1 MIEIGYMMAEENLKD
16 KTVKGTIWSGIDNI
30 VQFGTTFIVG
40 VILARLLTP
49 DDYGLV
55 GIIGIFTAISTTLI
69 NGGFT
74 SALIRTKDATEDD
87 YNTSF
92 ISNFF
97 LSIFLYLVIFF
108 CAPLIASFF
117 GREELVV
124 LTRVS
129 TVGVI
134 IGSFSLVQRTRL
146 TKRIDFKAQ
155 TKVTLIA
162 SITSGVAGIIMAL
175 CDCGVWSLVFQ
186 GLINNILTAILLW
199 CANKWTPDFSFSK
212 ESFNR
217 LFGFGWKMM
226 LSSLLDTVWRELN
239 QVVIGKFYNPAALGQ
254 YTRANNF
261 STLFSRNLSDVVQ
274 RVSYPVLSE
283 IQDNK
288 DRMVSAYRR
297 LIKISM
303 FAAALGMFF
312 LAAISEPLIYCL
324 IGPQWHDA
332 AIFLPLLCITGS
344 MYPIQSINLN
354 MLQVL
359 GRSDLFL
366 GLEIIKKIIA
376 LGPLFVGAYYGIM
389 PMLYLGIPM
398 TIICFFLN
406 SYYSGKLLDYSSW
419 KQLKDI
425 APSFTMA
432 LFIAIPIY
440 FLKYIPVSFYLVLP
454 LQIVLGGLLF
464 FIGNKLF
471 KTEEYQELK
480 GIALSYL
487 NKRRSNG

>member
-1 MIEIGYMMAEENLKD
+1 MAEQSLKD
-16 KTVKGTIWSGIDNI
+16 KTVKGTIWSGIDN
-30 VQFGTTFIVG
+30 VAQFGTTFIVG

-49 DDYGLV
+49 DDYGLI
-55 GIIGIFTAISTTLI
+55 GIIGIFTAISNTLI
-69 NGGFT
+69 SGGFT
-74 SALIRTKDATEDD
+74 SALIRTKDATEED

-92 ISNFF
+92 ISNSF
-97 LSIFLYLVIFF
+97 LSIILYLVIFF
-108 CAPLIASFF
+108 CAPFIAKFF

-129 TVGVI
+129 AIGII
-134 IGSFSLVQRTRL
+134 IGSFALVQRTRL

-162 SITSGVAGIIMAL
+162 SLTSGAAGIIMAL
-175 CDCGVWSLVFQ
+175 CGFGVWSLVFQ
-186 GLINNILTAILLW
+186 GLINNLLTAILLW
-199 CANKWTPDFSFSK
+199 RANKWTPYFSFSK

-226 LSSLLDTVWRELN
+226 ISSLLDTIWRELN

-274 RVSYPVLSE
+274 RVSYPVLSD

-297 LIKISM
+297 IIKISM
-303 FAAALGMFF
+303 FGAAIGMFF

-332 AIFLPLLCITGS
+332 AMFLPLLCITGS

-376 LGPLFVGAYYGIM
+376 LGPLFIGAYCGIL
-389 PMLYLGIPM
+389 PMLYVGIPV
-398 TIICFFLN
+398 TIVCYFFN
-406 SYYSGKLLDYSSW
+406 SYYSGKLLNYTTW
-419 KQLKDI
+419 MQLKDI
-425 APSFTMA
+425 APSFIIA
-432 LFIAIPIY
+432 LFIAIPTY
-440 FLKYIPVSFYLVLP
+440 FLKYIPISFYIILP
-454 LQIVLGGLLF
+454 LQVLLGGLLF
-464 FIGNKLF
+464 FVGNRLF
-471 KTEEYQELK
+471 KTEEYQELRD
-480 GIALSYL
+480 IVLSYL
-487 NKRRSNG
+487 NKRKTNV